1 MSNKLKT
8 FDLHTAR
15 QKIQTFCAYQERCHK
30 EVSMKLKSW
39 GLIQEVIDLLI
50 IELVQFNFLNEERFA
65 RSFSRGKFRI
75 NKWGK
80 IKIRKELKKR
90 DVYLKCIDLAM
101 QEIDD
106 KTYII
111 TLKEILQ
118 KKNDILKET
127 NSFNRKMKLIRYLVN
142 RGYEYDLIDDA
153 LVELKLW

>member
-1 MSNKLKT
+1 
-8 FDLHTAR
+8 
-15 QKIQTFCAYQERCHK
+15 
-30 EVSMKLKSW
+30 MKLKSW

-65 RSFSRGKFRI
+65 RSFARGKFRI

-106 KTYII
+106 KTYTI